1 MWRAGLTSLVLAA
14 AACGGGGG
22 GASGKGAT
30 TAPASVDAFAAV
42 FRAVEQ
48 WRQGWEVRSMDAL
61 APLYRH
67 DDHTIVVYQGQPQI
81 GWPQAE
87 TFLRRAVD
95 GAREIHLTL
104 DDGRVSA
111 LGDDG
116 ATFSARLTR
125 EVSDGA
131 VTVSDAGY
139 LTLTFARTGDA
150 WQIVAEHYSYRTGS

>member
-1 MWRAGLTSLVLAA
+1 MWRAALACLVLATS
-14 AACGGGGG
+14 ACGGGGG
-22 GASGKGAT
+22 GGKAT
-30 TAPASVDAFAAV
+30 TPAPGSIDAFTAV

-67 DDHTIVVYQGQPQI
+67 DDHTIVVYQGQAQI

-87 TFLRRAVD
+87 TYLRRAVD

-111 LGDDG
+111 LGDGG
-116 ATFSARLTR
+116 ATFAARLTR
-125 EVSDGA
+125 EISDGA

-139 LTLTFARTGDA
+139 LTLTFARSGEA
-150 WQIVAEHYSYRTGS
+150 WEIVAEHYSYRTGP

>member
-1 MWRAGLTSLVLAA
+1 VARWADLAFVLAA

-22 GASGKGAT
+22 GASGKGAPT
-30 TAPASVDAFAAV
+30 TPASIDAFARS

-67 DDHTIVVYQGQPQI
+67 DDHTVVVYQGQPQI

-111 LGDDG
+111 LGDGG

>member
-1 MWRAGLTSLVLAA
+1 MWRAALTSLVLVA

-22 GASGKGAT
+22 GGASKGGSST
-30 TAPASVDAFAAV
+30 PGVIDPFSAV

-67 DDHTIVVYQGQPQI
+67 DDHTVVVYQGQPHL

-87 TFLRRAVD
+87 TFLRRSVD
-95 GAREIHLTL
+95 GAREIHLSL

-116 ATFSARLTR
+116 ATFAARLTR

-131 VTVSDAGY
+131 VTVSDQGY
-139 LTLTFARTGDA
+139 LTLTFARSGDV
-150 WQIVAEHYSYRTGS
+150 WQIVAEHYSYRTGP